1 MISRTLKSYVLFHDF
16 TDDEMHPSTG
26 SNKSVYYSCK
36 VFFVGLRC
44 SHISMPVAATFLFV
58 TESRKPNKSHWC
70 FLRFR
75 LCATQSGFDITFC
88 PACKLENLPS
98 IRSKELGDPCL
109 QPHVQSRS
117 KVLFCTTL
125 FSSSRTL
132 PFRVMTLWFDS
143 WKIIGDG
150 VALSSFLPAKS
161 FFSTSH
167 PPPVT
172 KDLAA
177 SVQLE
182 SS

>member
-16 TDDEMHPSTG
+16 TDDEMHPLTG

-132 PFRVMTLWFDS
+132 PFRVMTLRFDS
-143 WKIIGDG
+143 
-150 VALSSFLPAKS
+150 
-161 FFSTSH
+161 
-167 PPPVT
+167 
-172 KDLAA
+172 
-177 SVQLE
+177 
-182 SS
+182 